1 MSMLHKFEPHKRV
14 VDVKRTAPLTHSME
28 KFFENFPSRRWME
41 TFYRHELGYGELLRT
56 IVLPKVQAAARHTVK
71 VA

>member
-1 MSMLHKFEPHKRV
+1 MPMLHKFEPQKRV

-28 KFFENFPSRRWME
+28 EFFEDFPSRRWMKS
-41 TFYRHELGYGELLRT
+41 FYHHEFGYGDLMRT
-56 IVLPKVQAAARHTVK
+56 IALPKIQAARHTAR

>member
-1 MSMLHKFEPHKRV
+1 MPILQQFEPRKRV

-28 KFFENFPSRRWME
+28 KFFEDFPR
-41 TFYRHELGYGELLRT
+41 
-56 IVLPKVQAAARHTVK
+56 RHTVK